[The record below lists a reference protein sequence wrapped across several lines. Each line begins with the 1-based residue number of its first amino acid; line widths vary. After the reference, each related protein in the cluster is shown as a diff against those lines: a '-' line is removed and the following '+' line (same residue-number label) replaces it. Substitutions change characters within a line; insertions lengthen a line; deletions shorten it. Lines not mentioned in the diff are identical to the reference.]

1 MQTKSFELVEDVHV
15 DLLVNT
21 VVGVLQKYDEID
33 PDAIQRVN
41 KEALTGC
48 CILMLGFSKLSRTKP
63 KLLTTDVSKAL
74 ETKLD
79 LVMYSMKRSP
89 SAVCTLALV
98 NLFGREESNQY
109 CVSSHLVHRL
119 AADYAKLAKPNSGV
133 NAIMTGKDINKG
145 IIEMTY
151 SDRNKTLLLA
161 AGLLPTVMEVLD
173 PDGVVSNKWGS
184 SGDDHTVQYVALCN
198 DFTEGAHKILLNLV
212 LTDAGKAVMLAD
224 KSYLEILHKLSKIA
238 SEDGAEEEGTAGGGD
253 EVAVRGFELSSGAAP
268 IFATAKDAPSHA
280 QRTKPKLPW
289 RRTLQATLFELG
301 LVGHSDGDES
311 SGDGGGGSGD
321 NGMVG
326 SSSSVD
332 TSISGAAIRGTDGA
346 ASSTDGKSKQATKH
360 IMISYCWAQQETVLK
375 VSARLQ
381 AAGYSVWIDV
391 EQMRGST
398 IVAMAEAVEGAAC
411 LLVGMSRGYKE
422 SANCRLEANYAQ
434 ARGQSICWNRGKPP
448 LPRICSR
455 TLAGLL
461 QSCFAPLKR
470 GWATKQPISGLAM
483 W

>member
-173 PDGVVSNKWGS
+173 PDGVVANNWGCS
-184 SGDDHTVQYVALCN
+184 DTEQDIQYIILSN
-198 DFTEGAHKILLNLV
+198 DFTEGAHTILLNLV

-224 KSYLEILHKLSKIA
+224 KSHLEILHKLSKIA
-238 SEDGAEEEGTAGGGD
+238 AESEQNSDGGD
-253 EVAVRGFELSSGAAP
+253 EEEDNAGGEDPVRGFELSSGAAP
-268 IFATAKDAPSHA
+268 IFATAKDTPSHGE
-280 QRTKPKLPW
+280 RKKSRLPW
-289 RRTLQATLFELG
+289 RRTLQATMFELG
-301 LVGHSDGDES
+301 LVGHSDAGES
-311 SGDGGGGSGD
+311 SGDGGGGGGGGSGD
-321 NGMVG
+321 NSMVG
-326 SSSSVD
+326 SSSSSVD
-332 TSISGAAIRGTDGA
+332 TSNSGA
-346 ASSTDGKSKQATKH
+346 ASSDGGGAASLPDGKPKQASKH
-360 IMISYCWAQQETVLK
+360 IMISYCWAQQEIVLK
-375 VSARLQ
+375 VSARLK

-434 ARGQSICWNRGKPP
+434 ARGQGVWNQRNPSCRESARG
-448 LPRICSR
+448 R
-455 TLAGLL
+455 
-461 QSCFAPLKR
+461 
-470 GWATKQPISGLAM
+470 
-483 W
+483 